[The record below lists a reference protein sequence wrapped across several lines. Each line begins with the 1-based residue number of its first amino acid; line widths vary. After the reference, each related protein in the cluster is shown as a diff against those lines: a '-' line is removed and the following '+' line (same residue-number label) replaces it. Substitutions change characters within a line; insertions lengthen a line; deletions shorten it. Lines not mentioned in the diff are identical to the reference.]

1 MELKDIVCSLEH
13 AKRLK
18 ELGVKQDSLFYWD
31 AWYVGG
37 KFRNADLAA
46 SRMGYENNE
55 TLSCENYSAFTA
67 SELGEML
74 PAMISTIRETDG
86 HWSFVHG
93 DNISIDI
100 KSFPIYKEVDARA
113 QLLIHLIENG
123 LIEVPK

>member
-13 AKRLK
+13 AKRLN
-18 ELGVKQDSLFYWD
+18 ELGVKQESLFYWLNRKI
-31 AWYVGG
+31 VCP
-37 KFRNADLAA
+37 KFQEFNFP
-46 SRMGYENNE
+46 EKW
-55 TLSCENYSAFTA
+55 CSAFTA

-93 DNISIDI
+93 DNISIDM

>member
-13 AKRLK
+13 AKRLN
-18 ELGVKQDSLFYWD
+18 ELGVKQESLFYWSID
-31 AWYVGG
+31 GEDPQIIMPMKIDNITVEISS
-37 KFRNADLAA
+37 K
-46 SRMGYENNE
+46 EK
-55 TLSCENYSAFTA
+55 YSAFTA

-93 DNISIDI
+93 DNISIDM